1 MMKMLK
7 KNKGFTLIEIIV
19 VIVILAVLM
28 AVAVPSVMSY
38 INEGK
43 KSRYETV
50 ARGAMVNAQVQLAKK
65 EAGNYSTDTD
75 ALSEAVSLTN
85 ADAGDAQVQSI
96 TVNGTGKDKAYTVT
110 FKDGASAIVKVNK
123 DVTVTLPTK

>member
-43 KSRYETV
+43 KAKYETV
-50 ARGAMVNAQVQLAKK
+50 ARGAMVNAQVQLAKAQTNGNST
-65 EAGNYSTDTD
+65 EAAMSV
-75 ALSEAVSLTN
+75 AASLTN
-85 ADAGDAQVQSI
+85 EDSGDLEVTKI
-96 TVNGTGKDKAYTVT
+96 EPKGTGKITSYSVT
-110 FKDGASAIVKVNK
+110 FKDGATAEVTVNK
-123 DVTVTLPTK
+123 EVTVDLK